1 MKQRIIRRAIEG
13 KTSSWL
19 NVLPIAKHH
28 FDLSAGEFRDAL
40 AMRYGRSLLSMP
52 SVCDGCGELFTL
64 GHALDCKKGGL
75 VTQRHNEVRDA
86 LGDMAAL
93 AYRDVV
99 REPIVRESDESR
111 GINALVA
118 DLRIRGVWQP
128 QTAAL
133 FDIRVVHTDAQSYVG
148 RSVQAVLKSAELE
161 KKRKYNQAAADR
173 HMHASFTPFVL
184 SVDGLLA
191 READLTLQRFA
202 DKLSRKWDKP
212 YAEIMGWMRTR
223 LSFAILRA
231 TNYCVRGSRV
241 KWRSGVGMEDGAGL
255 NLMFN

>member
-1 MKQRIIRRAIEG
+1 
-13 KTSSWL
+13 
-19 NVLPIAKHH
+19 
-28 FDLSAGEFRDAL
+28 
-40 AMRYGRSLLSMP
+40 MP

-75 VTQRHNEVRDA
+75 VTQRHNEVHDA

-118 DLRIRGVWQP
+118 DLSIRGVWQP

-133 FDIRVVHTDAQSYVG
+133 FDIRVVYAQSYVG

-161 KKRKYNQAAADR
+161 KKIQ
-173 HMHASFTPFVL
+173 
-184 SVDGLLA
+184 
-191 READLTLQRFA
+191 
-202 DKLSRKWDKP
+202 
-212 YAEIMGWMRTR
+212 
-223 LSFAILRA
+223 
-231 TNYCVRGSRV
+231 
-241 KWRSGVGMEDGAGL
+241 SGCC
-255 NLMFN
+255 

>member
-1 MKQRIIRRAIEG
+1 MCIQFPRAIFTNLQTEILVV
-13 KTSSWL
+13 TWL
-19 NVLPIAKHH
+19 DERLH
-28 FDLSAGEFRDAL
+28 
-40 AMRYGRSLLSMP
+40 

-86 LGDMAAL
+86 LGDIAAL

-99 REPIVRESDESR
+99 HEPIVRESDESR

-148 RSVQAVLKSAELE
+148 RSVQVVLKSAELD
-161 KKRKYNQAAADR
+161 KKIQ
-173 HMHASFTPFVL
+173 
-184 SVDGLLA
+184 
-191 READLTLQRFA
+191 
-202 DKLSRKWDKP
+202 
-212 YAEIMGWMRTR
+212 
-223 LSFAILRA
+223 
-231 TNYCVRGSRV
+231 
-241 KWRSGVGMEDGAGL
+241 SGCC
-255 NLMFN
+255 